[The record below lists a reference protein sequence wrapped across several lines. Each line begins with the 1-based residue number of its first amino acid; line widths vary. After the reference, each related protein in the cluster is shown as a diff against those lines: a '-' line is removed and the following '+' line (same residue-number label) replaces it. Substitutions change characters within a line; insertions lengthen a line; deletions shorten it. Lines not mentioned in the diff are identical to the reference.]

1 MITEASLGVARAPT
15 AADDQALDQL
25 FAPPALTM
33 AGSTVKCPTGSP
45 SRRLRA
51 SHERVAAERLK
62 IRQQLRET

>member
-33 AGSTVKCPTGSP
+33 AGSTVKCPTRSP
-45 SRRLRA
+45 SRRFRA
-51 SHERVAAERLK
+51 SREHECG
-62 IRQQLRET
+62 